1 MRGLLICLGLVC
13 ILSVAWVSITILQS
27 DTFLLFLMINLSLK
41 KIIVFRGFLYLVDL
55 IFYVYI
61 SLSTIFLLS
70 YAIASNTGCFPLP
83 TVLLSKFPVI
93 QLYFNNQRTFLPQER
108 ENVQTSRNKVK
119 FYKDPNIRNRF
130 RQNLSV

>member
-1 MRGLLICLGLVC
+1 MSWFGLYLECSMGKYHYTTVWYLFV
-13 ILSVAWVSITILQS
+13 VPNNQS
-27 DTFLLFLMINLSLK
+27 QFK